1 MQSGVKPV
9 WHHPPKELHL
19 LSGLVFMVTLAQ
31 KLNRFLHAEK
41 NSEIASSDGFG

>member
-19 LSGLVFMVTLAQ
+19 LSGLVFMVNEIIFSTEA
-31 KLNRFLHAEK
+31 KSVSPCRKEFRNRK
-41 NSEIASSDGFG
+41 